1 MAQKK
6 ENKKKTRQKAKLKD
20 LKPKKDPK
28 GAAYNGNRQLGGGPR
43 P

>member
-6 ENKKKTRQKAKLKD
+6 EAKKKIKVKVSD

-28 GAAYNGNRQLGGGPR
+28 GGWDPRRSRGPA
-43 P
+43 

>member
-6 ENKKKTRQKAKLKD
+6 EKKKKIKQNVKLRD

-28 GAAYNGNRQLGGGPR
+28 GAFNGNRQLSGGPR

>member
-1 MAQKK
+1 MAQRK
-6 ENKKKTRQKAKLKD
+6 ENKKKIKQNVKVRD

-28 GAAYNGNRQLGGGPR
+28 GASNGNRQLGGGPR